1 MYDIYEVAKTPT
13 GWSEPMNLGPN
24 INTSYW
30 ESAPSITPDGQA
42 IYFCSNKPGG
52 YGGIDIYVS
61 FKDKEGIWGEA
72 INLGPNINTKG
83 DEQTP
88 FIHADNHSL
97 YFSSNGWPG
106 FGNADLFV
114 VRKKIDG
121 SWTKPMNL
129 GYPINSFDNE
139 GSVAISSNGQE
150 GFIASDRPD
159 SRGGLDI
166 YKIKL
171 SDNTKANKT
180 YYLNGHIVETTTR
193 KALPGIV
200 KLADLTDSTQY
211 MQINVDNAGD
221 FVLALPYFDTLAL
234 QVNSPQH
241 EYATFLMTADSIKL
255 LNGKTVEFALS
266 PLQKIFT
273 KNFKNVFF
281 NINAAQLQTRS
292 YNELNALVAY
302 LKSTPSATILIEGHT
317 DNTGSENF
325 NKQLSEKRAAAIGDY
340 LIQKGID
347 NNKIYT
353 IGHGASKPIGDNN
366 SEAGRAQNRRTSF
379 TITIP

>member
-1 MYDIYEVAKTPT
+1 
-13 GWSEPMNLGPN
+13 
-24 INTSYW
+24 
-30 ESAPSITPDGQA
+30 
-42 IYFCSNKPGG
+42 
-52 YGGIDIYVS
+52 
-61 FKDKEGIWGEA
+61 
-72 INLGPNINTKG
+72 
-83 DEQTP
+83 
-88 FIHADNHSL
+88 
-97 YFSSNGWPG
+97 
-106 FGNADLFV
+106 
-114 VRKKIDG
+114 
-121 SWTKPMNL
+121 
-129 GYPINSFDNE
+129 
-139 GSVAISSNGQE
+139 
-150 GFIASDRPD
+150 
-159 SRGGLDI
+159 
-166 YKIKL
+166 
-171 SDNTKANKT
+171 
-180 YYLNGHIVETTTR
+180 
-193 KALPGIV
+193 
-200 KLADLTDSTQY
+200 
-211 MQINVDNAGD
+211 
-221 FVLALPYFDTLAL
+221 
-234 QVNSPQH
+234 
-241 EYATFLMTADSIKL
+241 MTADSIKL

-273 KNFKNVFF
+273 KNLKNVFF